1 MRRLI
6 GVLAVLALT
15 ILAALPSEAGGWV
28 PGVYYCERALDCPDF
43 LDCWVTGC
51 VNNTCEYTCW

>member
-1 MRRLI
+1 MKKLA

-15 ILAALPSEAGGWV
+15 VFAALPSEAGGWA
-28 PGVYYCERALDCPDF
+28 PWYYYCERALDCPDV